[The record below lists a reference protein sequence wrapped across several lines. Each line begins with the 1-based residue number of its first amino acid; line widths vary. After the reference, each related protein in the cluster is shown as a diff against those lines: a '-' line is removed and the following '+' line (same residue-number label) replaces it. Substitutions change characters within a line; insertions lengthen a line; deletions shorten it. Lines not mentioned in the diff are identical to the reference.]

1 LNQLNLTKTTILDM
15 KFSIDKQDKYCIFR
29 LEEEKLNSVVAPLV
43 KSEMIVLNAEG
54 MKNIIFDTS
63 KVRFV
68 DSSGLSSILIAN
80 RLCKNSGGTLVLC
93 AVSDNVNKLIKISQL
108 DSILTIVPTQDEAT
122 DFILMEEA
130 EKDVNSGK

>member
-1 LNQLNLTKTTILDM
+1 M
-15 KFSIDKQDKYCIFR
+15 KFSIDKQDKYCIFK
-29 LEEEKLNSVVAPLV
+29 LEEEKLNSVIAPLV

-54 MKNIIFDTS
+54 VKNIIFDTS

-93 AVSDNVNKLIKISQL
+93 SVSENVNKLIKISQL
-108 DSILTIVPTQDEAT
+108 DSILCIVPTE
-122 DFILMEEA
+122 EEA
-130 EKDVNSGK
+130 CDFLMMEAVEKDLNGGKG

>member
-1 LNQLNLTKTTILDM
+1 M

-29 LEEEKLNSVVAPLV
+29 LEEEKLNSVIAPLV

-108 DSILTIVPTQDEAT
+108 DSILTMVPTLEEAT
-122 DFILMEEA
+122 EFLTMEEL
-130 EKDVNSGK
+130 EKNINSGKG

>member
-1 LNQLNLTKTTILDM
+1 M

-122 DFILMEEA
+122 DFIMMEEA
-130 EKDVNSGK
+130 EKDVNSKG